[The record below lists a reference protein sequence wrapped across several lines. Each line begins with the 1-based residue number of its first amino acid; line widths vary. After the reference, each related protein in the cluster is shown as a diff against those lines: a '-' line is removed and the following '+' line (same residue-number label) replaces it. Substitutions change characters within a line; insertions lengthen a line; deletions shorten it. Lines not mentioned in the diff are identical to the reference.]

1 MAQPVLISDRLTAA
15 GFRLAGVR
23 ALVPDPDE
31 VATVF
36 REVLMDRQPVMITA
50 ELTRHLPDGLL
61 DEAILRA
68 DPPVAIIPDIERKR
82 EPADMGESVRRA
94 LGVEA

>member
-36 REVLMDRQPVMITA
+36 REVLKDRQPVMITA

-61 DEAILRA
+61 DEAVHRA